1 MHIGFLNPQ
10 GNFDPGDSHLSEHP
24 DFGGQL
30 TYVKQVALEMAQKGH
45 KVDILTRQIIDPDW
59 PEFAEPFDAYPGV
72 DNVRIIRLPAGPK
85 EFLRKELLWP
95 HLVTD
100 WVPNI
105 LKFYQNQ
112 GGLPD
117 VMTTHYG
124 DGGICGVL
132 IEEETGVPFT
142 FTAHSLGAQKM
153 DQRQVTPENIGEID
167 EQFHF
172 GRRLV
177 AERLSM
183 NRSAVNIT
191 STRQERFEQ
200 YSHQAY
206 QGAVEVSHKAR
217 FAVIAPGVDSSI
229 FGSEVRSHNEEATY
243 QLVMERL
250 ARDIPEER
258 REWPVIIASSRLAPK
273 KNILGLVQAFA
284 ISPTL
289 QERANLLLITP
300 GLDNP
305 LHEEASDS
313 QTEQE
318 VLAPIRE
325 VVNEN
330 NLWGKISAFGL
341 PDQPALAAT
350 YRLMSRRRSVF
361 ALTSYYEPFGLGPL
375 EAAVAGLPVVG
386 TQNGGLSESLKQGD
400 DEYSV
405 LVDPEDPA
413 DIAQGLEQVVC
424 DAQMWEQLQSG
435 GQQHVLEHYTW
446 ECTAQYYLTLIEQ
459 IVAQPAARRPSEL
472 LPIHPYFRNP
482 QPQTDVSVEELSRLY
497 FGSNP
502 TSPPEEPSNF
512 ASSTLTH
519 T

>member
-1 MHIGFLNPQ
+1 
-10 GNFDPGDSHLSEHP
+10 
-24 DFGGQL
+24 
-30 TYVKQVALEMAQKGH
+30 
-45 KVDILTRQIIDPDW
+45 
-59 PEFAEPFDAYPGV
+59 
-72 DNVRIIRLPAGPK
+72 
-85 EFLRKELLWP
+85 
-95 HLVTD
+95 
-100 WVPNI
+100 
-105 LKFYQNQ
+105 
-112 GGLPD
+112 
-117 VMTTHYG
+117 
-124 DGGICGVL
+124 
-132 IEEETGVPFT
+132 
-142 FTAHSLGAQKM
+142 M
-153 DQRQVTPENIGEID
+153 DQRQVTPENIREID

-206 QGAVEVSHKAR
+206 QGAIEVSHKAR

-229 FGSEVRSHNEEATY
+229 FGSEVRSDNEEATY

-258 REWPVIIASSRLAPK
+258 REWPVIVASSRLAPK

-350 YRLMSRRRSVF
+350 YRFMSRRRSVF

-413 DIAQGLEQVVC
+413 DIARGLEQVVC
-424 DAQMWEQLQSG
+424 DAQLWEQLQSG
-435 GQQHVLEHYTW
+435 SQQHVLEHYTW
-446 ECTAQYYLTLIEQ
+446 ECTAKYYLTLIEQ

-482 QPQTDVSVEELSRLY
+482 QPQTDVSLEELSRLY